1 MCRSALKRD
10 LRFVEAYD
18 CLERETALR
27 RRELE
32 AAMKNNPPQDERA
45 KIQDALQKL

>member
-1 MCRSALKRD
+1 MCAELASMTEKGNRSSA
-10 LRFVEAYD
+10 
-18 CLERETALR
+18 